1 MRAKLRAMVGLGFP
15 PKLYTQNANECTN
28 SLLKRGRG
36 ERTWTLKSIMQLL
49 RSVVKDQEEQVKLSF
64 IGSGEWTLRKEY
76 NQLQGRVKQFY
87 QMTQRQR
94 NQLIETFNSIPVK
107 GATLPMNGLSVT
119 PQNCILFQ
127 NSKFQNF
134 LSS

>member
-1 MRAKLRAMVGLGFP
+1 
-15 PKLYTQNANECTN
+15 
-28 SLLKRGRG
+28 
-36 ERTWTLKSIMQLL
+36 MQLL

-107 GATLPMNGLSVT
+107 GATLPMKELSVT
-119 PQNCILFQ
+119 PQNCI
-127 NSKFQNF
+127 
-134 LSS
+134 